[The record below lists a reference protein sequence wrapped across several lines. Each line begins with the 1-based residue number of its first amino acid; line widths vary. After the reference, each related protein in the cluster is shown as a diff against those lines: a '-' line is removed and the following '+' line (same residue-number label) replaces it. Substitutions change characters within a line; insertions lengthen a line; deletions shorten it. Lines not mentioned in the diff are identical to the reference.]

1 MVILKYNQY
10 GMTDRFIEL
19 FENSMIN
26 ESIPDDNYK
35 EVLRELSKD
44 LKFNFGLIFTFGAGI
59 KAMYPIVDNLVRN
72 ESLKIDFTSENILLL
87 TLAGLAITY
96 LEESNNKVG
105 DEKVPCSCESKS
117 KFCKQCD
124 GSGYITSKVK
134 RADARTILE
143 ELKLRGIGNG
153 IVRKI
158 VDCFKSIGNIV
169 KVLFKNSPYMVNGII
184 DMFGYTAMLIPTMNA
199 ISSLIGEYNLNMETL
214 PGNFLSLGIGMGTFL
229 AKRGF
234 NYLVRNLKS
243 KLGFKTSH
251 LDVPTA
257 AKPYEISD
265 GDFNKEKLGKNDLIK
280 EQ

>member
-26 ESIPDDNYK
+26 ESAPEDNFK
-35 EVLRELSKD
+35 EVLSGLSKD

-72 ESLKIDFTSENILLL
+72 EALKIDLSVESVLLL
-87 TLAGLAITY
+87 TLAGLSITY
-96 LEESNNKVG
+96 LEESNNKTG
-105 DEKVPCSCESKS
+105 EEKIPCTCKSKS
-117 KFCKQCD
+117 DSCAHCD
-124 GSGYITSKVK
+124 GTGYITSKVT

-153 IVRKI
+153 IVKKV

-169 KVLFKNSPYMVNGII
+169 KMLFKNSPYLINGLI

-214 PGNFLSLGIGMGTFL
+214 PGNFLALGVGIGTFL

-234 NYLVRNLKS
+234 NYLVRKLKN
-243 KLGFKTSH
+243 KLGFRTSH

>member
-26 ESIPDDNYK
+26 ESTPEDNFK
-35 EVLRELSKD
+35 EVLSGLSKD

-72 ESLKIDFTSENILLL
+72 ESLKIDLNVESILLL
-87 TLAGLAITY
+87 TLASLAITY
-96 LEESNNKVG
+96 LEESNNRTG
-105 DEKVPCSCESKS
+105 EEKVPCDCVSKNPSCEY
-117 KFCKQCD
+117 CG
-124 GSGYITSKVK
+124 GSGYITSKVT

-169 KVLFKNSPYMVNGII
+169 KVLFKNSPYVVNGLI

-214 PGNFLSLGIGMGTFL
+214 PGNFLALGVGIGTFL

-234 NYLVRNLKS
+234 NYLVKKLKN
-243 KLGFKTSH
+243 KFGFKTTH

-265 GDFNKEKLGKNDLIK
+265 GDFNKEKLGKNNLIK

>member
-19 FENSMIN
+19 FENSMLN
-26 ESIPDDNYK
+26 ESVPEDNFK
-35 EVLRELSKD
+35 EVLTGLSKD

-72 ESLKIDFTSENILLL
+72 ESLKIDLSTENILLL

-96 LEESNNKVG
+96 LEESNNRTG
-105 DEKVPCSCESKS
+105 EDKVPCDCKSKSPSCEVCS
-117 KFCKQCD
+117 
-124 GSGYITSKVK
+124 GSGYITSKVT

-169 KVLFKNSPYMVNGII
+169 KVLFKNSPYVINGLI

-214 PGNFLSLGIGMGTFL
+214 PGNFLALGIGIGTFL

-234 NYLVRNLKS
+234 NYLVKKLKN
-243 KLGFKTSH
+243 KFGFKTAH

-265 GDFNKEKLGKNDLIK
+265 GDVNKEKLGKNNLIK